1 MSETDEDPIVETD
14 ADKKKSEYPSTQ
26 DVPLFVART

>member
-1 MSETDEDPIVETD
+1 MEHNMSETDEDPIVETD

-26 DVPLFVART
+26 EFIEI